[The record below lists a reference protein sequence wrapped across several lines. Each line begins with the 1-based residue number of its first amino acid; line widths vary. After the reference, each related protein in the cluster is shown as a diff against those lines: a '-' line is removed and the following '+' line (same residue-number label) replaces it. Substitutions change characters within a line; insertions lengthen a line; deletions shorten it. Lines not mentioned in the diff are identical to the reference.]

1 MYKIFTFY
9 NPKGGVSKTTTTFNT
24 GAFLSSNKNKKILLV
39 DLDPQSNLT
48 ELFFSSL
55 SDEQT
60 LPGTSIQ
67 DAMNP
72 MFEGSAS
79 RIDATKIELAQHIY
93 YSNMSLLR
101 GDFALI
107 NAETYFG
114 NAISQAIT
122 DNFREKN
129 IYLSLFR
136 LLSDLIKIHSFDH
149 VILDLWPSTG
159 AIARMSLLC
168 CDAFIVP
175 ITLDRFC
182 NQSVEL
188 LNVTITG
195 WIENHEKIMKTFE
208 PYGLERF
215 IGKPTFLG
223 AVSQN
228 FITYAGKTKRHNEIW
243 EKNIENSIIESII
256 ENSQIPKD
264 NRVYSDGV
272 YISTIKGF
280 GSLGV
285 VAQITGK
292 AIFDQNRD
300 DTTLISATG
309 NPLSGAALDIWN
321 KRAAS
326 YKAEIE
332 KIAAVVL

>member
-114 NAISQAIT
+114 NAINQAIT

-136 LLSDLIKIHSFDH
+136 LLSDLIK
-149 VILDLWPSTG
+149 
-159 AIARMSLLC
+159 SL
-168 CDAFIVP
+168 IQYY
-175 ITLDRFC
+175 
-182 NQSVEL
+182 N
-188 LNVTITG
+188 
-195 WIENHEKIMKTFE
+195 
-208 PYGLERF
+208 
-215 IGKPTFLG
+215 
-223 AVSQN
+223 
-228 FITYAGKTKRHNEIW
+228 
-243 EKNIENSIIESII
+243 
-256 ENSQIPKD
+256 
-264 NRVYSDGV
+264 
-272 YISTIKGF
+272 
-280 GSLGV
+280 
-285 VAQITGK
+285 
-292 AIFDQNRD
+292 
-300 DTTLISATG
+300 
-309 NPLSGAALDIWN
+309 
-321 KRAAS
+321 
-326 YKAEIE
+326 
-332 KIAAVVL
+332 